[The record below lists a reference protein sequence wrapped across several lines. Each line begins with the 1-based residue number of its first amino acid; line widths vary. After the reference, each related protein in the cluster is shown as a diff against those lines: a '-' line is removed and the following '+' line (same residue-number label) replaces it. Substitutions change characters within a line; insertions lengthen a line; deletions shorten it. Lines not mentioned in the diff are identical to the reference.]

1 MAVAQREESAPL
13 AVASPEKTKLELD
26 LGMAGDELEKKALAH
41 VNDPEVIKLAEQH
54 AQRILSAST
63 GTPEAKEELKAAVE
77 GLGLRTQREATHK
90 SELLKEPI
98 RALASAGEDGGEVA
112 KSLVDLKFQ
121 VEDLDP
127 AKVDFDAGWMTR
139 MIGFFLPKILAN
151 PLRRYFVRYESA
163 DAVIHSIM
171 LSLRKGRE
179 QLERDN
185 VTLAE
190 DQKEMRAITKRLEQ
204 VIAVGR
210 LIEKRIAAQI
220 SGLDP
225 NSEQRQYL
233 EEEVLFVLRQRIID
247 LQQQLTVN
255 LQGILA
261 IEVIIRNNRELIRG
275 VIRAENVTITALRV
289 AVTVAMALAHQKVVL
304 KKLAAVTQAT
314 DNLILGTA
322 QRLRQQ
328 GVDIHK
334 QAAGAM
340 LNMDT
345 LKKAFAE
352 TNAAIEEIASFRRDA
367 LPKMAG
373 LIVELEQLSG
383 EAEQA
388 VQKMERGGKVREI
401 IDLPQTA

>member
-1 MAVAQREESAPL
+1 M
-13 AVASPEKTKLELD
+13 
-26 LGMAGDELEKKALAH
+26 GGDELEKRALAR
-41 VNDPEVIKLAEQH
+41 VNDPEVIKLADQE
-54 AQRILSAST
+54 AAKILSASA
-63 GTPEAKEELKAAVE
+63 GSPEQQAELKAAVE
-77 GLGLRTQREATHK
+77 GLGLRTQREASHK
-90 SELLKEPI
+90 SELLKDPI
-98 RALASAGEDGGEVA
+98 KALAAAGEDGGEVA

-127 AKVDFDAGWMTR
+127 ARVDFEAGWLTR
-139 MIGFFLPKILAN
+139 MVGFFLPKILAN
-151 PLRRYFVRYESA
+151 PLRRYFIRYESA

-190 DQKEMRAITKRLEQ
+190 DQKEMRALTKRLEQ

-210 LIEKRIAAQI
+210 LIEKKIADQI

-233 EEEVLFVLRQRIID
+233 EEEVLFILRQRIID

-261 IEVIIRNNRELIRG
+261 IEVIIRINRELIRG
-275 VIRAENVTITALRV
+275 VIRAENVTISALRV
-289 AVTVAMALAHQKVVL
+289 AVTVAIALAHQKIVFKKVEAL
-304 KKLAAVTQAT
+304 KQVT
-314 DNLILGTA
+314 DNLILETA
-322 QRLRQQ
+322 RRLRQQ
-328 GVDIHK
+328 GVDSYK
-334 QAAGAM
+334 QAAGSM
-340 LNMDT
+340 MNMET

-352 TNAAIEEIASFRRDA
+352 TNAAFEEISSFRREA

-373 LIVELEQLSG
+373 VIVELEQLSG
-383 EAEQA
+383 EAERA

-401 IDLPQTA
+401 IDLPPAA